1 MSALDPSSPA
11 DVGDDHLWSKVESG
25 SARRVLWAALESF
38 SERGYHATTTRQIS
52 QRADLSPTAMY
63 AHYGAKMDLLVLMSE
78 IGHAAVVDEIS
89 AAAAAGVDTVD
100 SVRRFVHTFAA
111 WHARNHVLG
120 RVVQY
125 EMRTIPVE
133 RSDRIR
139 GLRRDITRRLRELL
153 ERGVAESVFAID
165 DLGVTTIS
173 ILSLGIDIARWY
185 DGRPDAE
192 DLATAHT
199 DLVMRMIGAPE
210 LVSAPAGQEE
220 ANGRRT

>member
-1 MSALDPSSPA
+1 MNGPYAASAGA
-11 DVGDDHLWSKVESG
+11 VGDARLWDKVENA

-52 QRADLSPTAMY
+52 ERADLSPTAMY

-78 IGHAAVVDEIS
+78 VGHAAVVDEID

-111 WHARNHVLG
+111 WHARNHILG

-133 RSDRIR
+133 RSERIR
-139 GLRRDITRRLRELL
+139 SLRRDITRRLRELL
-153 ERGVAESVFAID
+153 ELGVAESVFTID
-165 DLGVTTIS
+165 DLGVTTVS

-185 DGRPDAE
+185 SGHPGAE
-192 DLATAHT
+192 ELASAHA

-210 LVSAPAGQEE
+210 AIPAHHGQE
-220 ANGRRT
+220 AVDGR